1 MQRYTEIQAK
11 ETRGIFMRVVL
22 TLTTLLYFLLCL
34 GCGDEK
40 SENNPQSGNP
50 AEQVKLVKVS
60 SVKAAPL
67 LSRLEYVGALS
78 ANLKVKVATEIG
90 GSIEKLFFER
100 GARVKEDQ
108 LLAEVGT
115 SSISA
120 SLRPV
125 WKRRKQV
132 SGRQKGILKGSMVF
146 METRPYQ
153 TVTTMR
159 QKGRWT

>member
-11 ETRGIFMRVVL
+11 ETRGVSMRVVL
-22 TLTTLLYFLLCL
+22 TMTTLLYFLLCS

-40 SENNPQSGNP
+40 SENNPRSGIP

-60 SVKAAPL
+60 SVKAVPL
-67 LSRLEYVGALS
+67 QSSVEYVGALS

-108 LLAEVGT
+108 PLAEIGT
-115 SSISA
+115 SSILIEVQQVEAALGVARSRLKKTERV
-120 SLRPV
+120 SRPEEISIANALV
-125 WKRRKQV
+125 N
-132 SGRQKGILKGSMVF
+132 SC
-146 METRPYQ
+146 
-153 TVTTMR
+153 
-159 QKGRWT
+159 